1 MLRLTCKRY
10 EKQGGIC
17 VKWWKHVAKGAATFV
32 LASALTA
39 CGVVS
44 SGNEGGGET
53 TKKDDDK
60 IVIGFSMDTLK
71 EERWQRDKELFEA
84 KVKELGAEVKTLA
97 ANGDDAAQLSQ
108 AEQLISEGVD
118 VLVVVPHNAEASAAI
133 VEKAHKEGIPVI
145 SYDRLIKNADVD
157 YYVSFDNVRVGE
169 MQAQA
174 IVEKAPKGNYVYIGG
189 ADTDNNAHLF
199 RQGAMNVL
207 KPLEEKGD
215 IKIVYDQFSKDWK
228 PEEAL
233 KNMENALTANNNNIQ
248 AVVAANDGTAG
259 GVIQALAAQGL
270 AGKVP
275 VSGQDAELAALQ
287 RIVEGT
293 QTMTVYKPIKAI
305 ATKAAEMAV
314 ALAKGEKIETNQTVS
329 NGKIDVPSVLL
340 DPIAVTK
347 DNVVDTVI
355 KDGYHKL
362 EDVFKNVPKD
372 QWPKQ

>member
-1 MLRLTCKRY
+1 MK
-10 EKQGGIC
+10 
-17 VKWWKHVAKGAATFV
+17 KWWKTLSLTAASLV
-32 LASALTA
+32 LASALTG

-44 SGNEGGGET
+44 SGSADESSSVKEE
-53 TKKDDDK
+53 DDK

-71 EERWQRDKELFEA
+71 EERWRRDKDLFEE

-97 ANGDDAAQLSQ
+97 ANGDDAAQLNQ

-133 VEKAHKEGIPVI
+133 VDKAHKEGIKVI

-169 MQAQA
+169 MQAKA
-174 IVEKAPKGNYVYIGG
+174 IVEKAPTGNYVYIGG

-199 RQGAMNVL
+199 REGAMNVL

-259 GVIQALAAQGL
+259 GVIQALTAQGL

-293 QTMTVYKPIKAI
+293 QTMTVYKPIHAI

-314 ALAKGEKIETNQTVS
+314 AVAKGEDIETNQTVS

-347 DNVVDTVI
+347 ENVLDTVI

-362 EDVFKNVPKD
+362 EDVYQNVPKD
-372 QWPKQ
+372 QWPKQN

>member
-1 MLRLTCKRY
+1 M
-10 EKQGGIC
+10 
-17 VKWWKHVAKGAATFV
+17 KWWKHVAKGAATFV

-44 SGNEGGGET
+44 SGNEGGSES

-145 SYDRLIKNADVD
+145 SYDRLIKNAEVD

-347 DNVVDTVI
+347 DNVLDTVI

>member
-1 MLRLTCKRY
+1 
-10 EKQGGIC
+10 
-17 VKWWKHVAKGAATFV
+17 VKWWRNAAKGAATFV

-44 SGNEGGGET
+44 SGNDTASKTE
-53 TKKDDDK
+53 KKKDDK

-71 EERWQRDKELFEA
+71 EERWQHDKEMFEA
-84 KVKELGAEVKTLA
+84 KAKELGAEVKTLA

-169 MQAQA
+169 MQAKA

-207 KPLEEKGD
+207 KPLEQKGD

-347 DNVVDTVI
+347 DNIVDTVI
-355 KDGYHKL
+355 KDGYQKL
-362 EDVFKNVPKD
+362 EDVYKNVPKD

>member
-1 MLRLTCKRY
+1 MK
-10 EKQGGIC
+10 
-17 VKWWKHVAKGAATFV
+17 KWWKTLVAGTATLL
-32 LASALTA
+32 LATALTG

-44 SGNEGGGET
+44 SGSDSEEKT
-53 TKKDDDK
+53 TKQDDK

-118 VLVVVPHNAEASAAI
+118 VLVVVPHNAEATAAI
-133 VEKAHKEGIPVI
+133 VEKAHKEGIKVI

-169 MQAQA
+169 MQAKA

-199 RQGAMNVL
+199 RQGAMNIL
-207 KPLEEKGD
+207 KPIEEKGD

-293 QTMTVYKPIKAI
+293 QTMTVYKPIQAI

-314 ALAKGEKIETNQTVS
+314 ALAKGETIQADQKVS

-347 DNVVDTVI
+347 ENVLDTVI

-362 EDVFKNVPKD
+362 EDVYKNVPKD

>member
-1 MLRLTCKRY
+1 MCQY
-10 EKQGGIC
+10 ENSLKGEYV
-17 VKWWKHVAKGAATFV
+17 VKFWRSAAKGAATFV

-44 SGNEGGGET
+44 SGNDT
-53 TKKDDDK
+53 AKKEEKKKDDK
-60 IVIGFSMDTLK
+60 IVIGLSMDTLK
-71 EERWQRDKELFEA
+71 EERWQHDKEMFEA
-84 KVKELGAEVKTLA
+84 KAKELGAEVKTLA
-97 ANGDDAAQLSQ
+97 ANGDDAAQLNQ

-118 VLVVVPHNAEASAAI
+118 VLVVIPHNAEASAPI
-133 VEKAHKEGIPVI
+133 VDKAHKEGIPVI

-169 MQAQA
+169 MQAKA

-275 VSGQDAELAALQ
+275 VSGQDADLAALQ

-314 ALAKGEKIETNQTVS
+314 ALAKGEKIQTSQTVS

-347 DNVVDTVI
+347 DNILDTVI
-355 KDGYHKL
+355 KDGYQKL
-362 EDVFKNVPKD
+362 EDVYKNVPKD

>member
-1 MLRLTCKRY
+1 M
-10 EKQGGIC
+10 
-17 VKWWKHVAKGAATFV
+17 KWWKQAAKGAAVFV

-44 SGNEGGGET
+44 SGNET
-53 TKKDDDK
+53 ADNAKKKDDK
-60 IVIGFSMDTLK
+60 IVIGFSLDTLK
-71 EERWQRDKELFEA
+71 EERWQHDKEMFEA
-84 KVKELGAEVKTLA
+84 KAKELGAEVKTLA
-97 ANGDDAAQLSQ
+97 ANSDDAAQLSQ

-133 VEKAHKEGIPVI
+133 VEKAHKEGIKVI
-145 SYDRLIKNADVD
+145 SYDRLIKNSNVD
-157 YYVSFDNVRVGE
+157 YYISFDNVRVGE
-169 MQAQA
+169 MQAKA

-199 RQGAMNVL
+199 REGAMNVL
-207 KPLEEKGD
+207 KPLAEKGD

-248 AVVAANDGTAG
+248 AVIAANDGTAG
-259 GVIQALAAQGL
+259 GAIQALAAQGL

-293 QTMTVYKPIKAI
+293 QTMTVYKPIKEI

-314 ALAKGEKIETNQTVS
+314 AVAKGEKIDTNQTVS

-347 DNVVDTVI
+347 DNIVETVI
-355 KDGYHKL
+355 KDGYQKL